1 MIGRAGLVVLGAAA
15 LLGCQRSEKLTMPD
29 ASVAP
34 PPAAPIVG
42 DGGSDARD
50 GSSDASDAGPVTGG
64 RRPAKKS
71 TEAGGGGGS
80 GGLKV
85 TGNLPRVDA
94 GKVVSG
100 AAGKLRGCYEKAKAA
115 SPGLQ
120 GKVTFRLTVD
130 DRGRVT
136 LGEVVTTTL
145 ESGDAEMCMI
155 RLTRDLK
162 FPAAAGESTVTFQ
175 MMFK

>member
-1 MIGRAGLVVLGAAA
+1 MFVRGGLV
-15 LLGCQRSEKLTMPD
+15 LLVAVAQLACQRSEKLTMPD
-29 ASVAP
+29 TANVPLP
-34 PPAAPIVG
+34 PPPLVVDA
-42 DGGSDARD
+42 GSDARD
-50 GSSDASDAGPVTGG
+50 AASDASDAGPGGG

-71 TEAGGGGGS
+71 PAPAGDGGG

-85 TGNLPRVDA
+85 TGSLAKADA
-94 GKVVSG
+94 DRIVRG

-115 SPGLQ
+115 SPSLQ

-145 ESGDAEMCMI
+145 DSGDAEMCMI
-155 RLTRDLK
+155 RLARDFK
-162 FPAAAGESTVTFQ
+162 FPPAGGESTVTFQ
-175 MMFK
+175 MNFK